1 MERKRAVVTGGSSGI
16 GRGIVYCLAEAD
28 YDVAFSYCSREASAQ
43 AVCSVLKLRYPDG
56 RFFCFQADL
65 SEPGVG
71 PHFFRQA
78 ANALGGVDLM
88 VNNAGVSPKEGL
100 LDLTEETLDHLLHL
114 NFRAYILLM
123 REAARYMAAH
133 DIQGSIVNVTSTR
146 ADRAYPADGIYGG
159 LKAAVNR
166 AVKSFALDV
175 APYGIRIN
183 NVAPGAVQRLT
194 NEEMSQLEEAPQQ
207 TQIEYLTPRIPLQR
221 YGQPKDIGR
230 AVVFLASENASY
242 ITGETIRIDGGLA
255 LPGMP
260 ERESLS
266 RLGWG
271 APDRREISW
280 EEEESA
286 ST

>member
-1 MERKRAVVTGGSSGI
+1 MDHAPCAGYVDADSSSSQEI
-16 GRGIVYCLAEAD
+16 
-28 YDVAFSYCSREASAQ
+28 S
-43 AVCSVLKLRYPDG
+43 
-56 RFFCFQADL
+56 
-65 SEPGVG
+65 
-71 PHFFRQA
+71 
-78 ANALGGVDLM
+78 
-88 VNNAGVSPKEGL
+88 L
-100 LDLTEETLDHLLHL
+100 L
-114 NFRAYILLM
+114 
-123 REAARYMAAH
+123 
-133 DIQGSIVNVTSTR
+133 
-146 ADRAYPADGIYGG
+146 
-159 LKAAVNR
+159 
-166 AVKSFALDV
+166 
-175 APYGIRIN
+175 
-183 NVAPGAVQRLT
+183 PGAVQRLT

-271 APDRREISW
+271 APDRRDISW